1 MLPQAGLARLV
12 QPMADRSSNAA
23 ELQAAEAVAKKAN
36 LKVWVNYSAE
46 EEEAA
51 RAAAQAM
58 AQAELEPVSDDDK
71 QKVELEITEIVDG
84 SHFYAQV
91 AGDAAVTALAEKL
104 KALCKAN
111 SAGPFEPKAGMTVC
125 AQFTQDD
132 EWYRAKI
139 TARTGTDYTV
149 FFIDYGNTDVVK
161 IGRLK
166 PLDPTLGPKEM
177 SPQALECKLAYLVAL
192 PATDGGD
199 GEAAA
204 AALWSEC
211 GGKVLTARVEEREGE
226 TLHVILSTGGVNVN
240 DEMVSAGLVRVTKE
254 WVPKRGMALVA
265 KMRESQ
271 DKARKERAGMWRYGD
286 IDDDDALEFG
296 MRRQQ
301 ADVEK
306 AKAAA
311 PATNAWGKK

>member
-1 MLPQAGLARLV
+1 MPLLDGTLLDGGGEGSALHSPGQH
-12 QPMADRSSNAA
+12 AA

-104 KALCKAN
+104 KALCKAT

-139 TARTGTDYTV
+139 TALLQAQSGDRKS
-149 FFIDYGNTDVVK
+149 VV
-161 IGRLK
+161 
-166 PLDPTLGPKEM
+166 
-177 SPQALECKLAYLVAL
+177 
-192 PATDGGD
+192 
-199 GEAAA
+199 
-204 AALWSEC
+204 
-211 GGKVLTARVEEREGE
+211 
-226 TLHVILSTGGVNVN
+226 
-240 DEMVSAGLVRVTKE
+240 
-254 WVPKRGMALVA
+254 
-265 KMRESQ
+265 
-271 DKARKERAGMWRYGD
+271 
-286 IDDDDALEFG
+286 
-296 MRRQQ
+296 
-301 ADVEK
+301 
-306 AKAAA
+306 
-311 PATNAWGKK
+311 